1 MSDDN
6 SDDGREPALAAARRV
21 YDRQISKLESID
33 DKAMRTARTS
43 VLILGFVAAGLT
55 SAGPDALGSI
65 SALPVLTGGVGALGV
80 FASAFVSVGIYTVTE
95 YPVEVREGD
104 LRAAGRTTRKRWVN
118 GAIGQLDKASTEIE
132 PEIEVNSEYLE
143 TAQLLLLGGVLLLT
157 YATVTTVISQSYGV
171 SPPAQSVVLVALVLA
186 GIGIRVMRRDS
197 KG

>member
-1 MSDDN
+1 MSDDD
-6 SDDGREPALAAARRV
+6 SDDGRDPALESARRV

-43 VLILGFVAAGLT
+43 VLILGFIAAGLT
-55 SAGPDALGSI
+55 SAGSDALSGLSLLAVVI
-65 SALPVLTGGVGALGV
+65 GGVGALGV

-104 LRAAGRTTRKRWVN
+104 LRAAGRTTRDRWIN

-143 TAQLLLLGGVLLLT
+143 YAQLLLLLGVLLLSYGT
-157 YATVTTVISQSYGV
+157 ATAVISQSYGP
-171 SPPAQSVVLVALVLA
+171 SPAQQTVLLVALVLA
-186 GIGIRVMRRDS
+186 GVGIRVIS
-197 KG
+197 